1 MAKTT
6 DELFAEA
13 TEADYETAEP
23 VTLAASDTEEEFQFR
38 IDEHLR
44 TIAIPEK
51 GVVAGV
57 EGDLNVNIARFTM
70 MRYYHGRDLS
80 KLNIRINYR
89 NANGQVNYYTVSDAT
104 VSGDSI
110 VFSWEYDADV
120 TQYKGNVQ
128 FVVYLFSATNAVLK
142 QRFFTTLGT
151 LEVLEGLEVD
161 SSIPVSEQ
169 TDILLHLKKDL
180 SAYAEEVKKSL
191 PADYT
196 AMTEKVSSLKEDLE
210 QLSDRMNNINGL
222 TDESVNYNHIKMI
235 EYDGEPSEDDNTVEP
250 VAVNLFDKST
260 MVLNAYYNISGTA
273 NKIVNHSTA
282 RIGIVPVESGK
293 TYSLSAVINDASITI
308 CNSTY
313 GIGWLDANKEG
324 LYSLVNALA
333 NGGGNLRKYVDGA
346 WVTNP
351 DTFIYR
357 ADDNGIGTTIGIP
370 DGVSYISIGL
380 KNSDNATT
388 DITDYY
394 MFEEGTACHDYVE
407 YASGEIENPDVSE
420 TGNLTGCEII
430 KLFGGTLRDTYARN
444 EVNNLATKVEKLKNY
459 TTPEKSIEE
468 KHLSDDLLSEI
479 KQAGYIVGQDGNK
492 YKITIDENGKIVP
505 NRIYEIDTNGLLC
518 DIQII
523 NGAVVDTTGNVN
535 TSGFAV
541 TDDYFVGDSPMY
553 GSTPECTNIING
565 QSLGSRTI
573 VLLGD
578 FDEATHVIFGNN
590 DTMYGLRFGKNS
602 TDYSC
607 GFSTFSK
614 ILLPVQEFMKYGNT
628 KYNIPLP
635 LAYTR
640 ANISKDPLLMTDLHN
655 VFFVMSVDVENSK
668 YSVVFNEMMPGEF
681 DYNYA
686 DYPALTNLRLF
697 NGTTDDIP
705 KIKRLIVYDRA
716 LTKDEIIELREKIML
731 LYYTQWYNSSTFVQ
745 GMTGFGSPSAY
756 QVKSSE
762 RLPEFINTPIESG
775 EHTITVNGENR
786 TFTNVDPGEPAVEDN
801 MSYVEALYW
810 LNPIESLNVGDMYNI
825 EAMVYPYDITKN
837 SYNVEYVSS
846 DPSVIECY
854 YGVLIAKSSG
864 SATITAKASNTTITC
879 TLDITVSETETVNE
893 NYFYPSESYIYNGSH
908 LVGGTS
914 VATLKAIIGA
924 IDEAAASGYNGVVF
938 PKTTYHIKPFK
949 SGVQCYIPTDFTV
962 DFNNSYIYVDD
973 NDYCHTTDSRPD
985 HSVNPYIMF
994 SFSGFKVT
1002 DDEGNQIEDKYYMSC
1017 KNSVVKNMHY
1027 YGERRLMS
1035 DLGYTEGDYGE
1046 QVNAFVFSTGAY
1058 KCKIENI
1065 DFHDTVGFN
1074 ISTRMNGFDQWS
1086 GTGLDGAVR
1095 GCVRYSDFTS
1105 GKLDATGLT
1114 VNESDEWY
1122 HTDFLKLGYNYSDN
1136 PSTYTD
1142 MKYYKVGKMDAATTY
1157 GLTTRWYEIYWFDT
1171 DKNLIE
1177 YRPHQMTLETY
1188 LLPKNAV
1195 YFKVNARFPD
1205 GAPTSSNEGRVDTP
1219 HVIRVWP
1226 SVDPD
1231 RCYISNCKFYNPHA
1245 SAISMTGGTNFVLSD
1260 IFAENGH
1267 SPLGVWSIDY
1277 EDGWQPMRHNINY
1290 RIICTGILVMPGGHN
1305 TATLHSVINTA
1316 RSGSETEAVKYIN
1329 CAINIL
1335 QPSPKTNDMIANVT
1349 YRSDISSIKYQLDSA
1364 RLREINCTKNTAM
1377 NVI

>member
-1 MAKTT
+1 MSTT
-6 DELFAEA
+6 DELLEEMLEDAEEYA
-13 TEADYETAEP
+13 TP
-23 VTLAASDTEEEFQFR
+23 VTDDDLQFW

-44 TIAIPEK
+44 VISIPK
-51 GVVAGV
+51 NGVVAGV
-57 EGDLNVNIARFTM
+57 EGDKNVNKIKFGM
-70 MRYYHGRDLS
+70 NRYYHGFDMS
-80 KLNIRINYR
+80 TFSGRILYS
-89 NANGQVNYYTVSDAT
+89 NAKGNKNYYNITDMQT
-104 VSGDSI
+104 NGNTI
-110 VFSWEYDADV
+110 TFSWLVDADAV
-120 TQYKGNVQ
+120 QYMGKTA
-128 FVVYLFSATNAVLK
+128 FVVYLFKTQGSELRQKFYSTLATLN
-142 QRFFTTLGT
+142 
-151 LEVLEGLEVD
+151 VLEGMEVD
-161 SSIPVSEQ
+161 SAVPVEKQ
-169 TDILLHLKKDL
+169 TDIIERMKEEI

-196 AMTEKVSSLKEDLE
+196 AMTEQVSSLKEE
-210 QLSDRMNNINGL
+210 
-222 TDESVNYNHIKMI
+222 
-235 EYDGEPSEDDNTVEP
+235 
-250 VAVNLFDKST
+250 
-260 MVLNAYYNISGTA
+260 
-273 NKIVNHSTA
+273 
-282 RIGIVPVESGK
+282 
-293 TYSLSAVINDASITI
+293 
-308 CNSTY
+308 
-313 GIGWLDANKEG
+313 
-324 LYSLVNALA
+324 
-333 NGGGNLRKYVDGA
+333 
-346 WVTNP
+346 
-351 DTFIYR
+351 
-357 ADDNGIGTTIGIP
+357 
-370 DGVSYISIGL
+370 
-380 KNSDNATT
+380 
-388 DITDYY
+388 
-394 MFEEGTACHDYVE
+394 
-407 YASGEIENPDVSE
+407 
-420 TGNLTGCEII
+420 
-430 KLFGGTLRDTYARN
+430 
-444 EVNNLATKVEKLKNY
+444 LKNY

-602 TDYSC
+602 ADYS
-607 GFSTFSK
+607 GSFSTFSK

-1142 MKYYKVGKMDAATTY
+1142 MKYYKVGKMDTATTY

-1349 YRSDISSIKYQLDSA
+1349 YGSDISSIKYQLDSA

>member
-1 MAKTT
+1 MSTT
-6 DELFAEA
+6 DELLEEMLEDAEEYA
-13 TEADYETAEP
+13 TP
-23 VTLAASDTEEEFQFR
+23 VTDDDLQFW

-44 TIAIPEK
+44 VISIPK
-51 GVVAGV
+51 NGVVAGV
-57 EGDLNVNIARFTM
+57 EGDKNVNKIKFGM
-70 MRYYHGRDLS
+70 NRYYHGFDMS
-80 KLNIRINYR
+80 TFSGRILYS
-89 NANGQVNYYTVSDAT
+89 NAKGNKNYYNITDMQA
-104 VSGDSI
+104 SGSAI
-110 VFSWEYDADV
+110 TFSWLVDADAV
-120 TQYKGNVQ
+120 QYMGKTA
-128 FVVYLFSATNAVLK
+128 FVVYLFKIQGSELRQKFYSTLATVK
-142 QRFFTTLGT
+142 
-151 LEVLEGLEVD
+151 VLEGMEVD
-161 SSIPVSEQ
+161 SAVPVEKQ
-169 TDILLHLKKDL
+169 TDIIERMKEEI

-196 AMTEKVSSLKEDLE
+196 AMTEQVSSLKEE
-210 QLSDRMNNINGL
+210 
-222 TDESVNYNHIKMI
+222 
-235 EYDGEPSEDDNTVEP
+235 
-250 VAVNLFDKST
+250 
-260 MVLNAYYNISGTA
+260 
-273 NKIVNHSTA
+273 
-282 RIGIVPVESGK
+282 
-293 TYSLSAVINDASITI
+293 
-308 CNSTY
+308 
-313 GIGWLDANKEG
+313 
-324 LYSLVNALA
+324 
-333 NGGGNLRKYVDGA
+333 
-346 WVTNP
+346 
-351 DTFIYR
+351 
-357 ADDNGIGTTIGIP
+357 
-370 DGVSYISIGL
+370 
-380 KNSDNATT
+380 
-388 DITDYY
+388 
-394 MFEEGTACHDYVE
+394 
-407 YASGEIENPDVSE
+407 
-420 TGNLTGCEII
+420 
-430 KLFGGTLRDTYARN
+430 
-444 EVNNLATKVEKLKNY
+444 LKNY

-553 GSTPECTNIING
+553 GSTPKCTNIING

-578 FDEATHVIFGNN
+578 FDEAAHVIFGNN

-602 TDYSC
+602 TDYSG

-681 DYNYA
+681 DYNYD

-697 NGTTDDIP
+697 KGKTDDIP

-1074 ISTRMNGFDQWS
+1074 ISTSMNGFDQWS

-1142 MKYYKVGKMDAATTY
+1142 MKYYKVGKMDKATTY

-1231 RCYISNCKFYNPHA
+1231 RCYISNCKFCNPHA

-1329 CAINIL
+1329 CAIKIL

-1349 YRSDISSIKYQLDSA
+1349 YGSDISSIKYQLDSA

>member
-1 MAKTT
+1 MPEFKDYAEKTAIDDDDISTLQESKTNITKKFSFLKLWNFVLTGLKGKTIDSLNTTQKNIVGAINEVVSQTKTNASRIDTLAKLQDGSTTGDAELQDIRVGADGTKYNTAGEAVRKQIQAAEAKIVPVDDTLQESGKAADAKTVG
-6 DELFAEA
+6 E
-13 TEADYETAEP
+13 
-23 VTLAASDTEEEFQFR
+23 
-38 IDEHLR
+38 
-44 TIAIPEK
+44 
-51 GVVAGV
+51 
-57 EGDLNVNIARFTM
+57 NI
-70 MRYYHGRDLS
+70 
-80 KLNIRINYR
+80 N
-89 NANGQVNYYTVSDAT
+89 
-104 VSGDSI
+104 
-110 VFSWEYDADV
+110 
-120 TQYKGNVQ
+120 
-128 FVVYLFSATNAVLK
+128 
-142 QRFFTTLGT
+142 
-151 LEVLEGLEVD
+151 
-161 SSIPVSEQ
+161 
-169 TDILLHLKKDL
+169 
-180 SAYAEEVKKSL
+180 
-191 PADYT
+191 
-196 AMTEKVSSLKEDLE
+196 SLKEDLE

-492 YKITIDENGKIVP
+492 YKITIDENGTIVP

-590 DTMYGLRFGKNS
+590 DTMYGLRFGKDS
-602 TDYSC
+602 ADYSG

-1142 MKYYKVGKMDAATTY
+1142 MKYYKVGKMDTATTY

-1349 YRSDISSIKYQLDSA
+1349 YGSDISSIEYQLDSA

>member
-1 MAKTT
+1 MSTT
-6 DELFAEA
+6 DELLEEMLEDVEEYA
-13 TEADYETAEP
+13 TP
-23 VTLAASDTEEEFQFR
+23 VTDDDLQFW

-44 TIAIPEK
+44 VISIPK
-51 GVVAGV
+51 NGVVAGV
-57 EGDLNVNIARFTM
+57 EGDKNVNKIKFGM
-70 MRYYHGRDLS
+70 NRYYHDFDMSTFSGRILYS
-80 KLNIRINYR
+80 
-89 NANGQVNYYTVSDAT
+89 NAKGNKNYYNITDMQA
-104 VSGDSI
+104 SGSI
-110 VFSWEYDADV
+110 ITFSWLVDADAV
-120 TQYKGNVQ
+120 QYMGKTA
-128 FVVYLFSATNAVLK
+128 FVVYLFKIQGSELRQKFFSTLATLK
-142 QRFFTTLGT
+142 
-151 LEVLEGLEVD
+151 VLEGMEVD
-161 SSIPVSEQ
+161 SAVPVEKQ
-169 TDILLHLKKDL
+169 TDIIERMKEEI

-196 AMTEKVSSLKEDLE
+196 AMTEQVSSLKEE
-210 QLSDRMNNINGL
+210 
-222 TDESVNYNHIKMI
+222 
-235 EYDGEPSEDDNTVEP
+235 
-250 VAVNLFDKST
+250 
-260 MVLNAYYNISGTA
+260 
-273 NKIVNHSTA
+273 
-282 RIGIVPVESGK
+282 
-293 TYSLSAVINDASITI
+293 
-308 CNSTY
+308 
-313 GIGWLDANKEG
+313 
-324 LYSLVNALA
+324 
-333 NGGGNLRKYVDGA
+333 
-346 WVTNP
+346 
-351 DTFIYR
+351 
-357 ADDNGIGTTIGIP
+357 
-370 DGVSYISIGL
+370 
-380 KNSDNATT
+380 
-388 DITDYY
+388 
-394 MFEEGTACHDYVE
+394 
-407 YASGEIENPDVSE
+407 
-420 TGNLTGCEII
+420 
-430 KLFGGTLRDTYARN
+430 
-444 EVNNLATKVEKLKNY
+444 LKNY

-553 GSTPECTNIING
+553 GSTPEGTNIING

-590 DTMYGLRFGKNS
+590 DTMYGLRFGKDS
-602 TDYSC
+602 TDYSG

-614 ILLPVQEFMKYGNT
+614 ILLPVQEFMKYANT

-697 NGTTDDIP
+697 NGKTDDIP

-810 LNPIESLNVGDMYNI
+810 LNPIESLNVGDKYNI

-846 DPSVIECY
+846 DPSVIKCY

-1142 MKYYKVGKMDAATTY
+1142 MKYYKVGKMDTATTY

-1349 YRSDISSIKYQLDSA
+1349 YGSDISSIKYQLDSA

>member
-1 MAKTT
+1 MSTT
-6 DELFAEA
+6 DELLEEMLEDAEEYA
-13 TEADYETAEP
+13 TP
-23 VTLAASDTEEEFQFR
+23 VTDDDLQFW

-44 TIAIPEK
+44 VISIPK
-51 GVVAGV
+51 NGVVAGV
-57 EGDLNVNIARFTM
+57 EGDKNVNKIKFGM
-70 MRYYHGRDLS
+70 NRYYHGFDMS
-80 KLNIRINYR
+80 TFSGRILYS
-89 NANGQVNYYTVSDAT
+89 NAKGNKNYYNITDMQT
-104 VSGDSI
+104 NGNTI
-110 VFSWEYDADV
+110 TFSWLVDADAV
-120 TQYKGNVQ
+120 QYMGKTA
-128 FVVYLFSATNAVLK
+128 FVVYLFKTQGSELRQKFYSTLATLN
-142 QRFFTTLGT
+142 
-151 LEVLEGLEVD
+151 VLEGMEVD
-161 SSIPVSEQ
+161 SAVPVEKQ
-169 TDILLHLKKDL
+169 TDIIERMKEEI

-196 AMTEKVSSLKEDLE
+196 AMTEQVSSLKEE
-210 QLSDRMNNINGL
+210 
-222 TDESVNYNHIKMI
+222 
-235 EYDGEPSEDDNTVEP
+235 
-250 VAVNLFDKST
+250 
-260 MVLNAYYNISGTA
+260 
-273 NKIVNHSTA
+273 
-282 RIGIVPVESGK
+282 
-293 TYSLSAVINDASITI
+293 
-308 CNSTY
+308 
-313 GIGWLDANKEG
+313 
-324 LYSLVNALA
+324 
-333 NGGGNLRKYVDGA
+333 
-346 WVTNP
+346 
-351 DTFIYR
+351 
-357 ADDNGIGTTIGIP
+357 
-370 DGVSYISIGL
+370 
-380 KNSDNATT
+380 
-388 DITDYY
+388 
-394 MFEEGTACHDYVE
+394 
-407 YASGEIENPDVSE
+407 
-420 TGNLTGCEII
+420 
-430 KLFGGTLRDTYARN
+430 
-444 EVNNLATKVEKLKNY
+444 LKNY

-590 DTMYGLRFGKNS
+590 DTMYGLRFGKDS
-602 TDYSC
+602 TDYSG

-697 NGTTDDIP
+697 NGKTDDIP

-1142 MKYYKVGKMDAATTY
+1142 MKYYKVGKMDTATTY

-1349 YRSDISSIKYQLDSA
+1349 YGSDISSIKYQLDSA

>member
-1 MAKTT
+1 MSTT
-6 DELFAEA
+6 DELLEEMLEDVEEYA
-13 TEADYETAEP
+13 TPVADDD
-23 VTLAASDTEEEFQFR
+23 LQFW

-44 TIAIPEK
+44 VISIPK
-51 GVVAGV
+51 NGVVAGV
-57 EGDLNVNIARFTM
+57 EGDKNVNKIKFGM
-70 MRYYHGRDLS
+70 NRYYHCFDMSTFSGRILYS
-80 KLNIRINYR
+80 
-89 NANGQVNYYTVSDAT
+89 NAKGNKNYYNITDMQA
-104 VSGDSI
+104 SGNTI
-110 VFSWEYDADV
+110 TFSWLVDADAV
-120 TQYKGNVQ
+120 QYMGKTA
-128 FVVYLFSATNAVLK
+128 FVVYLFKTQGSELRQKFYSTLATLK
-142 QRFFTTLGT
+142 
-151 LEVLEGLEVD
+151 VLEGMEVD
-161 SSIPVSEQ
+161 SAVPVEKQ
-169 TDILLHLKKDL
+169 TDIIERMKEEI

-196 AMTEKVSSLKEDLE
+196 AMTEQVSSLKEE
-210 QLSDRMNNINGL
+210 
-222 TDESVNYNHIKMI
+222 
-235 EYDGEPSEDDNTVEP
+235 
-250 VAVNLFDKST
+250 
-260 MVLNAYYNISGTA
+260 
-273 NKIVNHSTA
+273 
-282 RIGIVPVESGK
+282 
-293 TYSLSAVINDASITI
+293 
-308 CNSTY
+308 
-313 GIGWLDANKEG
+313 
-324 LYSLVNALA
+324 
-333 NGGGNLRKYVDGA
+333 
-346 WVTNP
+346 
-351 DTFIYR
+351 
-357 ADDNGIGTTIGIP
+357 
-370 DGVSYISIGL
+370 
-380 KNSDNATT
+380 
-388 DITDYY
+388 
-394 MFEEGTACHDYVE
+394 
-407 YASGEIENPDVSE
+407 
-420 TGNLTGCEII
+420 
-430 KLFGGTLRDTYARN
+430 
-444 EVNNLATKVEKLKNY
+444 LKNY

-602 TDYSC
+602 TDYSG

-614 ILLPVQEFMKYGNT
+614 ILLPVQEFMKYNNT

-697 NGTTDDIP
+697 NGKTDDIP

-1142 MKYYKVGKMDAATTY
+1142 MKYYKVGKMDTATTY

-1231 RCYISNCKFYNPHA
+1231 RCYISNCKFCNPHA

-1349 YRSDISSIKYQLDSA
+1349 YGSDISSIKYQLDSA

>member
-1 MAKTT
+1 MSTT
-6 DELFAEA
+6 DELLEEMLEDAEEYA
-13 TEADYETAEP
+13 TP
-23 VTLAASDTEEEFQFR
+23 VTDDDLQFW

-44 TIAIPEK
+44 VISIPK
-51 GVVAGV
+51 NGVVAGV
-57 EGDLNVNIARFTM
+57 EGDKNVNKIKFGM
-70 MRYYHGRDLS
+70 NRYYHGFDMS
-80 KLNIRINYR
+80 TFSGRILYS
-89 NANGQVNYYTVSDAT
+89 NAKGNKNYYNITDMQT
-104 VSGDSI
+104 NGNTI
-110 VFSWEYDADV
+110 TFSWLVDADAV
-120 TQYKGNVQ
+120 QYMGKTA
-128 FVVYLFSATNAVLK
+128 FVVYLFKTQGSELRQKFYSTLATLN
-142 QRFFTTLGT
+142 
-151 LEVLEGLEVD
+151 VLEGMEVD
-161 SSIPVSEQ
+161 SAVPVEKQ
-169 TDILLHLKKDL
+169 TDIIERMKEEI

-196 AMTEKVSSLKEDLE
+196 AMTEQVSSLKEE
-210 QLSDRMNNINGL
+210 
-222 TDESVNYNHIKMI
+222 
-235 EYDGEPSEDDNTVEP
+235 
-250 VAVNLFDKST
+250 
-260 MVLNAYYNISGTA
+260 
-273 NKIVNHSTA
+273 
-282 RIGIVPVESGK
+282 
-293 TYSLSAVINDASITI
+293 
-308 CNSTY
+308 
-313 GIGWLDANKEG
+313 
-324 LYSLVNALA
+324 
-333 NGGGNLRKYVDGA
+333 
-346 WVTNP
+346 
-351 DTFIYR
+351 
-357 ADDNGIGTTIGIP
+357 
-370 DGVSYISIGL
+370 
-380 KNSDNATT
+380 
-388 DITDYY
+388 
-394 MFEEGTACHDYVE
+394 
-407 YASGEIENPDVSE
+407 
-420 TGNLTGCEII
+420 
-430 KLFGGTLRDTYARN
+430 
-444 EVNNLATKVEKLKNY
+444 LKNY

-553 GSTPECTNIING
+553 GSTPKGTNIING

-590 DTMYGLRFGKNS
+590 DTMYGLRFGKYS

-697 NGTTDDIP
+697 NGKTDDIP

-775 EHTITVNGENR
+775 DHTITVNGENR

-810 LNPIESLNVGDMYNI
+810 LNPIESLNVGDKYNI

-1142 MKYYKVGKMDAATTY
+1142 MKYYKVGKMDEATTY

-1349 YRSDISSIKYQLDSA
+1349 YGSDISSIKYQLDSA

>member
-1 MAKTT
+1 MTI
-6 DELFAEA
+6 EEA
-13 TEADYETAEP
+13 LAASEAEP
-23 VTLAASDTEEEFQFR
+23 VTDDDMQFW

-44 TIAIPEK
+44 VISIPK
-51 GVVAGV
+51 NGVVAGV
-57 EGDLNVNIARFTM
+57 EGDKNVNKIKFRM
-70 MRYYHGRDLS
+70 NRYYHGFDMS
-80 KLNIRINYR
+80 EFSGRILYS
-89 NANGQVNYYTVSDAT
+89 NAKGNKNYYNITDMQT
-104 VSGDSI
+104 SGNTI
-110 VFSWEYDADV
+110 TFSWLVDADAV
-120 TQYKGNVQ
+120 QYMGKTA
-128 FVVYLFSATNAVLK
+128 FVVYLFKTQGSELRQKFYSTLATLN
-142 QRFFTTLGT
+142 
-151 LEVLEGLEVD
+151 VLEGMEVD
-161 SSIPVSEQ
+161 SAVPVEKQ
-169 TDILLHLKKDL
+169 TDIIERMKEEI

-196 AMTEKVSSLKEDLE
+196 AMTEQVNSLKED
-210 QLSDRMNNINGL
+210 
-222 TDESVNYNHIKMI
+222 
-235 EYDGEPSEDDNTVEP
+235 
-250 VAVNLFDKST
+250 
-260 MVLNAYYNISGTA
+260 
-273 NKIVNHSTA
+273 
-282 RIGIVPVESGK
+282 
-293 TYSLSAVINDASITI
+293 
-308 CNSTY
+308 
-313 GIGWLDANKEG
+313 
-324 LYSLVNALA
+324 
-333 NGGGNLRKYVDGA
+333 
-346 WVTNP
+346 
-351 DTFIYR
+351 
-357 ADDNGIGTTIGIP
+357 
-370 DGVSYISIGL
+370 
-380 KNSDNATT
+380 
-388 DITDYY
+388 
-394 MFEEGTACHDYVE
+394 
-407 YASGEIENPDVSE
+407 
-420 TGNLTGCEII
+420 
-430 KLFGGTLRDTYARN
+430 
-444 EVNNLATKVEKLKNY
+444 LKNY

-523 NGAVVDTTGNVN
+523 DGQVVDTTGNVN
-535 TSGFAV
+535 TSGFVV

-553 GSTPECTNIING
+553 GAAIGTNIIEG
-565 QSLGSRTI
+565 HSLGSRTI
-573 VLLGD
+573 IFLADL
-578 FDEATHVIFGNN
+578 DEACHTIFGNA
-590 DTMYGLRFGKNS
+590 DIMYGLRWKRNAASNS
-602 TDYSC
+602 NSFT
-607 GFSTFSK
+607 TFSK
-614 ILLPVQEFMKYGNT
+614 ILAPVQEFRDANNLI
-628 KYNIPLP
+628 YNICSK
-635 LAYTR
+635 
-640 ANISKDPLLMTDLHN
+640 ANITKDPLVITDYN
-655 VFFVMSVDVENSK
+655 DMFFVLSVDTENSK
-668 YSVVFNEMMPGEF
+668 YFAGWNEFLGDEISY
-681 DYNYA
+681 DYAN
-686 DYPALTNLRLF
+686 YPALTSIRLF
-697 NGTTDDIP
+697 KGATNDIT
-705 KIKRLIVYDRA
+705 KFKRVIVYDRA
-716 LTKDEIIELREKIML
+716 LTKDEVNELREKIML
-731 LYYTQWYNSSTFVQ
+731 LYYTQWYNSMTFVQ
-745 GMTGFGSPSAY
+745 GMTGLGSPSAY
-756 QVKSSE
+756 QVRSSE
-762 RLPEFINTPIESG
+762 RKPEFIDTPIESG
-775 EHTITVNGENR
+775 EQTITVNGENR

-1035 DLGYTEGDYGE
+1035 DLEYAEGNYGE

-1105 GKLDATGLT
+1105 GKLDETGLAA
-1114 VNESDEWY
+1114 EDSDEWY
-1122 HTDFLKLGYNYSDN
+1122 YTDFLKLGYNYSDN
-1136 PSTYTD
+1136 PTGSKD
-1142 MKYYKVGKMDAATTY
+1142 MKYYKVGKMDVATTY
-1157 GLTTRWYEIYWFDT
+1157 GLNTRWYEIYWFDA

-1177 YRPHQMTLETY
+1177 YRTHQMTLETY
-1188 LLPKNAV
+1188 LLPENAV
-1195 YFKVNARFPD
+1195 YFKVNARFPS
-1205 GAPTSSNEGRVDTP
+1205 GAPTSSNEGKVDTP

-1231 RCYISNCKFYNPHA
+1231 RCYIRNCRFYNPHA
-1245 SAISMTGGTNFVLSD
+1245 SAISMTGGTNFVLSN

-1267 SPLGVWSIDY
+1267 SPLGIWSIDY
-1277 EDGWQPMRHNINY
+1277 EDGWQAMRHNINY

-1305 TATLHSVINTA
+1305 TATLHSVINIA
-1316 RSGSETEAVKYIN
+1316 RSGSNTEAVKYIN
-1329 CAINIL
+1329 CAIQLL
-1335 QPSPKTNDMIANVT
+1335 QPSPKTNDLIANIT
-1349 YRSDISSIKYQLDSA
+1349 YGDDIKSYGQSSLKYQLDSA

>member
-1 MAKTT
+1 MSTT
-6 DELFAEA
+6 DELLEEMLEDVEEYA
-13 TEADYETAEP
+13 TP
-23 VTLAASDTEEEFQFR
+23 VTDDDLQFW

-44 TIAIPEK
+44 VISIPK
-51 GVVAGV
+51 NGVVAGV
-57 EGDLNVNIARFTM
+57 EGDKNVNKIKFGM
-70 MRYYHGRDLS
+70 NRYYHGFDMS
-80 KLNIRINYR
+80 TFSGRILYS
-89 NANGQVNYYTVSDAT
+89 NAKGNKNYYNITDMQA
-104 VSGDSI
+104 SGSAI
-110 VFSWEYDADV
+110 TFSWLVDADAV
-120 TQYKGNVQ
+120 QYMGKTA
-128 FVVYLFSATNAVLK
+128 FVVYLFKIQGSELRQKFYSTLATLK
-142 QRFFTTLGT
+142 
-151 LEVLEGLEVD
+151 VLEGMEVD
-161 SSIPVSEQ
+161 SAVPVEKQ
-169 TDILLHLKKDL
+169 TDIIERMKEEI

-191 PADYT
+191 PVDYT
-196 AMTEKVSSLKEDLE
+196 AMTEQVSSLKEE
-210 QLSDRMNNINGL
+210 
-222 TDESVNYNHIKMI
+222 
-235 EYDGEPSEDDNTVEP
+235 
-250 VAVNLFDKST
+250 
-260 MVLNAYYNISGTA
+260 
-273 NKIVNHSTA
+273 
-282 RIGIVPVESGK
+282 
-293 TYSLSAVINDASITI
+293 
-308 CNSTY
+308 
-313 GIGWLDANKEG
+313 
-324 LYSLVNALA
+324 
-333 NGGGNLRKYVDGA
+333 
-346 WVTNP
+346 
-351 DTFIYR
+351 
-357 ADDNGIGTTIGIP
+357 
-370 DGVSYISIGL
+370 
-380 KNSDNATT
+380 
-388 DITDYY
+388 
-394 MFEEGTACHDYVE
+394 
-407 YASGEIENPDVSE
+407 
-420 TGNLTGCEII
+420 
-430 KLFGGTLRDTYARN
+430 
-444 EVNNLATKVEKLKNY
+444 LKNY

-607 GFSTFSK
+607 SFSTFSK

-697 NGTTDDIP
+697 NGKTDDIP

-1058 KCKIENI
+1058 KCKIGNI

-1142 MKYYKVGKMDAATTY
+1142 MKYYKVGKMDKATTY

-1231 RCYISNCKFYNPHA
+1231 RCYISNCKFCNPHA

>member
-13 TEADYETAEP
+13 TEADYETSTP
-23 VTLAASDTEEEFQFR
+23 VVLAASDTEEEFQFR

-70 MRYYHGRDLS
+70 TRYYHGRDLS

-104 VSGDSI
+104 ISGDSI
-110 VFSWEYDADV
+110 VFSWEYAADV

-128 FVVYLFSATNAVLK
+128 FVVYLFSATSAVLK

-196 AMTEKVSSLKEDLE
+196 AMTEQVNSLKEE
-210 QLSDRMNNINGL
+210 
-222 TDESVNYNHIKMI
+222 
-235 EYDGEPSEDDNTVEP
+235 
-250 VAVNLFDKST
+250 
-260 MVLNAYYNISGTA
+260 
-273 NKIVNHSTA
+273 
-282 RIGIVPVESGK
+282 
-293 TYSLSAVINDASITI
+293 
-308 CNSTY
+308 
-313 GIGWLDANKEG
+313 
-324 LYSLVNALA
+324 
-333 NGGGNLRKYVDGA
+333 
-346 WVTNP
+346 
-351 DTFIYR
+351 
-357 ADDNGIGTTIGIP
+357 
-370 DGVSYISIGL
+370 
-380 KNSDNATT
+380 
-388 DITDYY
+388 
-394 MFEEGTACHDYVE
+394 
-407 YASGEIENPDVSE
+407 
-420 TGNLTGCEII
+420 
-430 KLFGGTLRDTYARN
+430 
-444 EVNNLATKVEKLKNY
+444 LKNY

-602 TDYSC
+602 TDYSG

-697 NGTTDDIP
+697 NGKTDDIP

-1058 KCKIENI
+1058 KCKIGNI

-1142 MKYYKVGKMDAATTY
+1142 MKYYKVGKMDTATTY

-1349 YRSDISSIKYQLDSA
+1349 YGSDISSIKYQLDSA

>member
-1 MAKTT
+1 MAKTAKTT

-70 MRYYHGRDLS
+70 TRYYHGRDLS

-104 VSGDSI
+104 ASGDSI
-110 VFSWEYDADV
+110 IFSWEFAADV
-120 TQYKGNVQ
+120 TQHKGNVQ

-196 AMTEKVSSLKEDLE
+196 AMTEQVSSLKEE
-210 QLSDRMNNINGL
+210 
-222 TDESVNYNHIKMI
+222 
-235 EYDGEPSEDDNTVEP
+235 
-250 VAVNLFDKST
+250 
-260 MVLNAYYNISGTA
+260 
-273 NKIVNHSTA
+273 
-282 RIGIVPVESGK
+282 
-293 TYSLSAVINDASITI
+293 
-308 CNSTY
+308 
-313 GIGWLDANKEG
+313 
-324 LYSLVNALA
+324 
-333 NGGGNLRKYVDGA
+333 
-346 WVTNP
+346 
-351 DTFIYR
+351 
-357 ADDNGIGTTIGIP
+357 
-370 DGVSYISIGL
+370 
-380 KNSDNATT
+380 
-388 DITDYY
+388 
-394 MFEEGTACHDYVE
+394 
-407 YASGEIENPDVSE
+407 
-420 TGNLTGCEII
+420 
-430 KLFGGTLRDTYARN
+430 
-444 EVNNLATKVEKLKNY
+444 LKNY

-602 TDYSC
+602 ADYSG

-628 KYNIPLP
+628 KHNIPLP

-697 NGTTDDIP
+697 KGTTDDIP

-1142 MKYYKVGKMDAATTY
+1142 MKYYKVGKMDTATTY

-1231 RCYISNCKFYNPHA
+1231 RCYISNCKFCNPHA

-1305 TATLHSVINTA
+1305 TATLHSAINTA

-1349 YRSDISSIKYQLDSA
+1349 YGSDISSIEYQLDSA

>member
-1 MAKTT
+1 MSTT
-6 DELFAEA
+6 DELLEEMLEDVEEYA
-13 TEADYETAEP
+13 TP
-23 VTLAASDTEEEFQFR
+23 VTDDDLQFW

-44 TIAIPEK
+44 VISIPK
-51 GVVAGV
+51 NGVVAGV
-57 EGDLNVNIARFTM
+57 EGDKNVNKIKFGM
-70 MRYYHGRDLS
+70 NRYYHDFDMSTFSGRILYS
-80 KLNIRINYR
+80 
-89 NANGQVNYYTVSDAT
+89 NAKGNKNYYNITDMQA
-104 VSGDSI
+104 SGNTI
-110 VFSWEYDADV
+110 TFSWLVDADAV
-120 TQYKGNVQ
+120 QYMGKTA
-128 FVVYLFSATNAVLK
+128 FVVYLFKTHGSELRQK
-142 QRFFTTLGT
+142 FYSTLNT
-151 LEVLEGLEVD
+151 LNVLEGMEVD
-161 SSIPVSEQ
+161 SAVPVEKQ
-169 TDILLHLKKDL
+169 TDIIERMKEEI

-196 AMTEKVSSLKEDLE
+196 AMTEQVSSLKEE
-210 QLSDRMNNINGL
+210 
-222 TDESVNYNHIKMI
+222 
-235 EYDGEPSEDDNTVEP
+235 
-250 VAVNLFDKST
+250 
-260 MVLNAYYNISGTA
+260 
-273 NKIVNHSTA
+273 
-282 RIGIVPVESGK
+282 
-293 TYSLSAVINDASITI
+293 
-308 CNSTY
+308 
-313 GIGWLDANKEG
+313 
-324 LYSLVNALA
+324 
-333 NGGGNLRKYVDGA
+333 
-346 WVTNP
+346 
-351 DTFIYR
+351 
-357 ADDNGIGTTIGIP
+357 
-370 DGVSYISIGL
+370 
-380 KNSDNATT
+380 
-388 DITDYY
+388 
-394 MFEEGTACHDYVE
+394 
-407 YASGEIENPDVSE
+407 
-420 TGNLTGCEII
+420 
-430 KLFGGTLRDTYARN
+430 
-444 EVNNLATKVEKLKNY
+444 LKNY

-590 DTMYGLRFGKNS
+590 DTMYGLRFGKDS
-602 TDYSC
+602 TDYSG

-697 NGTTDDIP
+697 NGKTDDIP

-810 LNPIESLNVGDMYNI
+810 LNPIESLNVGDKYNI
-825 EAMVYPYDITKN
+825 EAMVYPYDITQN

-1142 MKYYKVGKMDAATTY
+1142 MKYYKVGKMDTATTY

-1349 YRSDISSIKYQLDSA
+1349 YGSDISSIKYQLDSA

>member
-1 MAKTT
+1 MSTT
-6 DELFAEA
+6 DELLEEMLEDVEEYA
-13 TEADYETAEP
+13 TPVADDD
-23 VTLAASDTEEEFQFR
+23 LQFW

-44 TIAIPEK
+44 VISIPK
-51 GVVAGV
+51 NGVVAGV
-57 EGDLNVNIARFTM
+57 EGDKNVNKIKFGM
-70 MRYYHGRDLS
+70 NRYYHCFDMSTFSGRILYS
-80 KLNIRINYR
+80 
-89 NANGQVNYYTVSDAT
+89 NAKGNKNYYNITDMQA
-104 VSGDSI
+104 SGNTI
-110 VFSWEYDADV
+110 TFSWLVDADAV
-120 TQYKGNVQ
+120 QYMGKTA
-128 FVVYLFSATNAVLK
+128 FVVYLFKTQGSELRQKFYSTLATLK
-142 QRFFTTLGT
+142 
-151 LEVLEGLEVD
+151 VLEGMEVD
-161 SSIPVSEQ
+161 SAVPVEKQ
-169 TDILLHLKKDL
+169 TDIIERMKEEI

-196 AMTEKVSSLKEDLE
+196 AMTEQVSSLKEE
-210 QLSDRMNNINGL
+210 
-222 TDESVNYNHIKMI
+222 
-235 EYDGEPSEDDNTVEP
+235 
-250 VAVNLFDKST
+250 
-260 MVLNAYYNISGTA
+260 
-273 NKIVNHSTA
+273 
-282 RIGIVPVESGK
+282 
-293 TYSLSAVINDASITI
+293 
-308 CNSTY
+308 
-313 GIGWLDANKEG
+313 
-324 LYSLVNALA
+324 
-333 NGGGNLRKYVDGA
+333 
-346 WVTNP
+346 
-351 DTFIYR
+351 
-357 ADDNGIGTTIGIP
+357 
-370 DGVSYISIGL
+370 
-380 KNSDNATT
+380 
-388 DITDYY
+388 
-394 MFEEGTACHDYVE
+394 
-407 YASGEIENPDVSE
+407 
-420 TGNLTGCEII
+420 
-430 KLFGGTLRDTYARN
+430 
-444 EVNNLATKVEKLKNY
+444 LKNY

-602 TDYSC
+602 TDYSG

-697 NGTTDDIP
+697 NGKTDDIP

-1058 KCKIENI
+1058 KCKIGNI

-1142 MKYYKVGKMDAATTY
+1142 MKYYKVGKMDTATTY

-1316 RSGSETEAVKYIN
+1316 QVVR
-1329 CAINIL
+1329 
-1335 QPSPKTNDMIANVT
+1335 
-1349 YRSDISSIKYQLDSA
+1349 
-1364 RLREINCTKNTAM
+1364 RLRRLNISTVLLIFYSRLLRLT
-1377 NVI
+1377 I

>member
-1 MAKTT
+1 MSTT
-6 DELFAEA
+6 DELLEEMLEDVEEYA
-13 TEADYETAEP
+13 TPVADDD
-23 VTLAASDTEEEFQFR
+23 LQFW

-44 TIAIPEK
+44 VISIPK
-51 GVVAGV
+51 NGVVAGV
-57 EGDLNVNIARFTM
+57 EGDKNVNKIKFGM
-70 MRYYHGRDLS
+70 NRYYHCFDMSTFSGRILYS
-80 KLNIRINYR
+80 
-89 NANGQVNYYTVSDAT
+89 NAKGNKNYYNITDMQA
-104 VSGDSI
+104 SGNTI
-110 VFSWEYDADV
+110 TFSWLVDADAV
-120 TQYKGNVQ
+120 QYMGKTA
-128 FVVYLFSATNAVLK
+128 FVVYLFKTQGSELRQKFYSTLATLK
-142 QRFFTTLGT
+142 
-151 LEVLEGLEVD
+151 VLEGMEVD
-161 SSIPVSEQ
+161 SAVPVEKQ
-169 TDILLHLKKDL
+169 TDIIERMKEEI

-196 AMTEKVSSLKEDLE
+196 AMTEQVSSLKEE
-210 QLSDRMNNINGL
+210 
-222 TDESVNYNHIKMI
+222 
-235 EYDGEPSEDDNTVEP
+235 
-250 VAVNLFDKST
+250 
-260 MVLNAYYNISGTA
+260 
-273 NKIVNHSTA
+273 
-282 RIGIVPVESGK
+282 
-293 TYSLSAVINDASITI
+293 
-308 CNSTY
+308 
-313 GIGWLDANKEG
+313 
-324 LYSLVNALA
+324 
-333 NGGGNLRKYVDGA
+333 
-346 WVTNP
+346 
-351 DTFIYR
+351 
-357 ADDNGIGTTIGIP
+357 
-370 DGVSYISIGL
+370 
-380 KNSDNATT
+380 
-388 DITDYY
+388 
-394 MFEEGTACHDYVE
+394 
-407 YASGEIENPDVSE
+407 
-420 TGNLTGCEII
+420 
-430 KLFGGTLRDTYARN
+430 
-444 EVNNLATKVEKLKNY
+444 LKNY

-697 NGTTDDIP
+697 NGKTDDIP

-1058 KCKIENI
+1058 KCKIGNI

-1142 MKYYKVGKMDAATTY
+1142 MKYYKVGKMDKATTY

-1231 RCYISNCKFYNPHA
+1231 RCYISNCKFCNPHA

>member
-1 MAKTT
+1 MSTT
-6 DELFAEA
+6 DELLEEMLEDAEEYA
-13 TEADYETAEP
+13 TP
-23 VTLAASDTEEEFQFR
+23 VTDDDLQFW

-44 TIAIPEK
+44 VISIPK
-51 GVVAGV
+51 NGVVAGV
-57 EGDLNVNIARFTM
+57 EGDKNVNKIKFGM
-70 MRYYHGRDLS
+70 NRYYHGFDMS
-80 KLNIRINYR
+80 TFSGRILYS
-89 NANGQVNYYTVSDAT
+89 NAKGNKNYYNITDMQT
-104 VSGDSI
+104 NGNTI
-110 VFSWEYDADV
+110 TFSWLVDADAV
-120 TQYKGNVQ
+120 QYMGKTA
-128 FVVYLFSATNAVLK
+128 FVVYLFKTQGSELRQKFYSTLATLN
-142 QRFFTTLGT
+142 
-151 LEVLEGLEVD
+151 VLEGMEVD
-161 SSIPVSEQ
+161 SAVPVEKQ
-169 TDILLHLKKDL
+169 TDIIERMKEEI

-196 AMTEKVSSLKEDLE
+196 AMTEQVSSLKEE
-210 QLSDRMNNINGL
+210 
-222 TDESVNYNHIKMI
+222 
-235 EYDGEPSEDDNTVEP
+235 
-250 VAVNLFDKST
+250 
-260 MVLNAYYNISGTA
+260 
-273 NKIVNHSTA
+273 
-282 RIGIVPVESGK
+282 
-293 TYSLSAVINDASITI
+293 
-308 CNSTY
+308 
-313 GIGWLDANKEG
+313 
-324 LYSLVNALA
+324 
-333 NGGGNLRKYVDGA
+333 
-346 WVTNP
+346 
-351 DTFIYR
+351 
-357 ADDNGIGTTIGIP
+357 
-370 DGVSYISIGL
+370 
-380 KNSDNATT
+380 
-388 DITDYY
+388 
-394 MFEEGTACHDYVE
+394 
-407 YASGEIENPDVSE
+407 
-420 TGNLTGCEII
+420 
-430 KLFGGTLRDTYARN
+430 
-444 EVNNLATKVEKLKNY
+444 LKNY

-602 TDYSC
+602 TDYSG

-614 ILLPVQEFMKYGNT
+614 ILLPVQEFMKYSNT

-697 NGTTDDIP
+697 NGKTDDIP

-731 LYYTQWYNSSTFVQ
+731 LYYTQWYNSSTFAQ

-1142 MKYYKVGKMDAATTY
+1142 MKYYKVGKMDTATTY

-1349 YRSDISSIKYQLDSA
+1349 YGSDISSIKYQLDSA

>member
-70 MRYYHGRDLS
+70 TRYYHGRDLS

-104 VSGDSI
+104 ASGDSI
-110 VFSWEYDADV
+110 IFSWEFAADV

-196 AMTEKVSSLKEDLE
+196 AMTEQVNSLKEE
-210 QLSDRMNNINGL
+210 
-222 TDESVNYNHIKMI
+222 
-235 EYDGEPSEDDNTVEP
+235 
-250 VAVNLFDKST
+250 
-260 MVLNAYYNISGTA
+260 
-273 NKIVNHSTA
+273 
-282 RIGIVPVESGK
+282 
-293 TYSLSAVINDASITI
+293 
-308 CNSTY
+308 
-313 GIGWLDANKEG
+313 
-324 LYSLVNALA
+324 
-333 NGGGNLRKYVDGA
+333 
-346 WVTNP
+346 
-351 DTFIYR
+351 
-357 ADDNGIGTTIGIP
+357 
-370 DGVSYISIGL
+370 
-380 KNSDNATT
+380 
-388 DITDYY
+388 
-394 MFEEGTACHDYVE
+394 
-407 YASGEIENPDVSE
+407 
-420 TGNLTGCEII
+420 
-430 KLFGGTLRDTYARN
+430 
-444 EVNNLATKVEKLKNY
+444 LKNY

-602 TDYSC
+602 TDYSG

-681 DYNYA
+681 HYNYA

-697 NGTTDDIP
+697 NGKTDDIP

-1058 KCKIENI
+1058 KCKIGNI

-1142 MKYYKVGKMDAATTY
+1142 MKYYKVGKMDTATTY

-1349 YRSDISSIKYQLDSA
+1349 YGSDISSIKYQLDSA

>member
-1 MAKTT
+1 MPEFKDYAEKTAIDDDDISTLQESKTNITKKFSFLKLWNFVLSGLKGKTIDSLNTTQKNIVGAINEVVSQAKTNASRIDT
-6 DELFAEA
+6 LAKLQDGSTTGDAELQDIRVGADGTKYNTAGEAVRKQIQAAEA
-13 TEADYETAEP
+13 QIVPVDDTLQESGKAADAKTVGE
-23 VTLAASDTEEEFQFR
+23 
-38 IDEHLR
+38 
-44 TIAIPEK
+44 
-51 GVVAGV
+51 
-57 EGDLNVNIARFTM
+57 NI
-70 MRYYHGRDLS
+70 
-80 KLNIRINYR
+80 N
-89 NANGQVNYYTVSDAT
+89 
-104 VSGDSI
+104 
-110 VFSWEYDADV
+110 
-120 TQYKGNVQ
+120 
-128 FVVYLFSATNAVLK
+128 
-142 QRFFTTLGT
+142 
-151 LEVLEGLEVD
+151 
-161 SSIPVSEQ
+161 
-169 TDILLHLKKDL
+169 
-180 SAYAEEVKKSL
+180 
-191 PADYT
+191 
-196 AMTEKVSSLKEDLE
+196 SLKEDLE

-430 KLFGGTLRDTYARN
+430 KMFGGTLRDTYARN

-590 DTMYGLRFGKNS
+590 DTMYGLRFGKDS
-602 TDYSC
+602 ADYSG

-1142 MKYYKVGKMDAATTY
+1142 MKYYKVGKMDTATTY

-1349 YRSDISSIKYQLDSA
+1349 YGSDISSIKYQLDSA

>member
-1 MAKTT
+1 MSTT
-6 DELFAEA
+6 DELLEEMLEDVEEYA
-13 TEADYETAEP
+13 TP
-23 VTLAASDTEEEFQFR
+23 VTDDDLQFW

-44 TIAIPEK
+44 VISIPK
-51 GVVAGV
+51 NGVVAGV
-57 EGDLNVNIARFTM
+57 EGDKNVNKIKFGM
-70 MRYYHGRDLS
+70 NRYYHDFDMSTFSGRILYS
-80 KLNIRINYR
+80 
-89 NANGQVNYYTVSDAT
+89 NAKGNKNYYNITDMQA
-104 VSGDSI
+104 SGSI
-110 VFSWEYDADV
+110 ITFSWLVDADAV
-120 TQYKGNVQ
+120 QYMGKTA
-128 FVVYLFSATNAVLK
+128 FVVYLFKIQGSELRQKFFSTLATLK
-142 QRFFTTLGT
+142 
-151 LEVLEGLEVD
+151 VLEGMEVD
-161 SSIPVSEQ
+161 SAVPVEKQ
-169 TDILLHLKKDL
+169 TDIIERMKEEI

-196 AMTEKVSSLKEDLE
+196 AMTEQVSSLKEE
-210 QLSDRMNNINGL
+210 
-222 TDESVNYNHIKMI
+222 
-235 EYDGEPSEDDNTVEP
+235 
-250 VAVNLFDKST
+250 
-260 MVLNAYYNISGTA
+260 
-273 NKIVNHSTA
+273 
-282 RIGIVPVESGK
+282 
-293 TYSLSAVINDASITI
+293 
-308 CNSTY
+308 
-313 GIGWLDANKEG
+313 
-324 LYSLVNALA
+324 
-333 NGGGNLRKYVDGA
+333 
-346 WVTNP
+346 
-351 DTFIYR
+351 
-357 ADDNGIGTTIGIP
+357 
-370 DGVSYISIGL
+370 
-380 KNSDNATT
+380 
-388 DITDYY
+388 
-394 MFEEGTACHDYVE
+394 
-407 YASGEIENPDVSE
+407 
-420 TGNLTGCEII
+420 
-430 KLFGGTLRDTYARN
+430 
-444 EVNNLATKVEKLKNY
+444 LKNY

-590 DTMYGLRFGKNS
+590 DTMYGLRFGKDS
-602 TDYSC
+602 ADYSG

-1142 MKYYKVGKMDAATTY
+1142 MKYYKVGKMDTATTY

-1349 YRSDISSIKYQLDSA
+1349 YGSDISSIKYQLDSA

>member
-1 MAKTT
+1 MSTT
-6 DELFAEA
+6 DELLEEMLEDAEEYA
-13 TEADYETAEP
+13 TP
-23 VTLAASDTEEEFQFR
+23 VTDDDLQFW

-44 TIAIPEK
+44 VISIPK
-51 GVVAGV
+51 NGVVAGV
-57 EGDLNVNIARFTM
+57 EGDKNVNKIKFGM
-70 MRYYHGRDLS
+70 NRYYHGFDMS
-80 KLNIRINYR
+80 TFSGRILYS
-89 NANGQVNYYTVSDAT
+89 NAKGNKNYYNITDMQA
-104 VSGDSI
+104 SGSTI
-110 VFSWEYDADV
+110 TFSWLVDADAV
-120 TQYKGNVQ
+120 QYMGKTA
-128 FVVYLFSATNAVLK
+128 FVVYLFKIQGSELRQKFFSTLATLK
-142 QRFFTTLGT
+142 
-151 LEVLEGLEVD
+151 VLEGMEVD
-161 SSIPVSEQ
+161 SAVPVEKQ
-169 TDILLHLKKDL
+169 TDIIERMKEEI

-196 AMTEKVSSLKEDLE
+196 AMTEQVNSLKEE
-210 QLSDRMNNINGL
+210 
-222 TDESVNYNHIKMI
+222 
-235 EYDGEPSEDDNTVEP
+235 
-250 VAVNLFDKST
+250 
-260 MVLNAYYNISGTA
+260 
-273 NKIVNHSTA
+273 
-282 RIGIVPVESGK
+282 
-293 TYSLSAVINDASITI
+293 
-308 CNSTY
+308 
-313 GIGWLDANKEG
+313 
-324 LYSLVNALA
+324 
-333 NGGGNLRKYVDGA
+333 
-346 WVTNP
+346 
-351 DTFIYR
+351 
-357 ADDNGIGTTIGIP
+357 
-370 DGVSYISIGL
+370 
-380 KNSDNATT
+380 
-388 DITDYY
+388 
-394 MFEEGTACHDYVE
+394 
-407 YASGEIENPDVSE
+407 
-420 TGNLTGCEII
+420 
-430 KLFGGTLRDTYARN
+430 
-444 EVNNLATKVEKLKNY
+444 LKNY

-697 NGTTDDIP
+697 NGKTDDIP

-1058 KCKIENI
+1058 KCKIGNI

-1142 MKYYKVGKMDAATTY
+1142 MKYYKVGKMDKATTY

-1231 RCYISNCKFYNPHA
+1231 RCYISNCKFCNPHA

>member
-1 MAKTT
+1 MPEFKDYAEKTAIDDDDISTLQESKTNITKKFSFLKLWNFVLSGLKGKTIDSLNTTQKNIVGAINEVVSQAKTNASRIDT
-6 DELFAEA
+6 LAKLQDGSTTGDAELQDIRVGADGTKYNTAGEAVRKQIQAAEA
-13 TEADYETAEP
+13 QIVPVDDTLQESGKAADAKTVGE
-23 VTLAASDTEEEFQFR
+23 
-38 IDEHLR
+38 
-44 TIAIPEK
+44 
-51 GVVAGV
+51 
-57 EGDLNVNIARFTM
+57 NI
-70 MRYYHGRDLS
+70 
-80 KLNIRINYR
+80 N
-89 NANGQVNYYTVSDAT
+89 
-104 VSGDSI
+104 
-110 VFSWEYDADV
+110 
-120 TQYKGNVQ
+120 
-128 FVVYLFSATNAVLK
+128 
-142 QRFFTTLGT
+142 
-151 LEVLEGLEVD
+151 
-161 SSIPVSEQ
+161 
-169 TDILLHLKKDL
+169 
-180 SAYAEEVKKSL
+180 
-191 PADYT
+191 
-196 AMTEKVSSLKEDLE
+196 SLKEDLE

-602 TDYSC
+602 ADYSG

-1142 MKYYKVGKMDAATTY
+1142 MKYYKVGKMDTATTY

-1349 YRSDISSIKYQLDSA
+1349 YGSDISSIKYQLDSA

>member
-1 MAKTT
+1 MSTT
-6 DELFAEA
+6 DELLEEMLEDAEEYA
-13 TEADYETAEP
+13 TP
-23 VTLAASDTEEEFQFR
+23 VTDDDLQFW

-44 TIAIPEK
+44 VISIPK
-51 GVVAGV
+51 NGVVAGV
-57 EGDLNVNIARFTM
+57 EGDKNVNKIKFGM
-70 MRYYHGRDLS
+70 NRYYHGFDMS
-80 KLNIRINYR
+80 TFSGRILYS
-89 NANGQVNYYTVSDAT
+89 NAKGNKNYYNITDMQT
-104 VSGDSI
+104 NGNTI
-110 VFSWEYDADV
+110 TFSWLVDADAV
-120 TQYKGNVQ
+120 QYMGKTA
-128 FVVYLFSATNAVLK
+128 FVVYLFKTQGSELRQKFYSTLATLN
-142 QRFFTTLGT
+142 
-151 LEVLEGLEVD
+151 VLEGMEVD
-161 SSIPVSEQ
+161 SAVPVEKQ
-169 TDILLHLKKDL
+169 TDIIERMKEEI

-196 AMTEKVSSLKEDLE
+196 AMTEQVSSLKEE
-210 QLSDRMNNINGL
+210 
-222 TDESVNYNHIKMI
+222 
-235 EYDGEPSEDDNTVEP
+235 
-250 VAVNLFDKST
+250 
-260 MVLNAYYNISGTA
+260 
-273 NKIVNHSTA
+273 
-282 RIGIVPVESGK
+282 
-293 TYSLSAVINDASITI
+293 
-308 CNSTY
+308 
-313 GIGWLDANKEG
+313 
-324 LYSLVNALA
+324 
-333 NGGGNLRKYVDGA
+333 
-346 WVTNP
+346 
-351 DTFIYR
+351 
-357 ADDNGIGTTIGIP
+357 
-370 DGVSYISIGL
+370 
-380 KNSDNATT
+380 
-388 DITDYY
+388 
-394 MFEEGTACHDYVE
+394 
-407 YASGEIENPDVSE
+407 
-420 TGNLTGCEII
+420 
-430 KLFGGTLRDTYARN
+430 
-444 EVNNLATKVEKLKNY
+444 LKNY

-602 TDYSC
+602 IDYSG

-614 ILLPVQEFMKYGNT
+614 ILLPVQEFMKYDNT

-635 LAYTR
+635 FAYAR

-1142 MKYYKVGKMDAATTY
+1142 MKYYKVGKMDTATTY

-1349 YRSDISSIKYQLDSA
+1349 YGSDISSIKYQLDSA

>member
-1 MAKTT
+1 MSTT
-6 DELFAEA
+6 DELLEEMLEDAEEYA
-13 TEADYETAEP
+13 TP
-23 VTLAASDTEEEFQFR
+23 VTDDDLQFW

-44 TIAIPEK
+44 VISIPK
-51 GVVAGV
+51 NGVVAGV
-57 EGDLNVNIARFTM
+57 EGDKNVNKIKFGM
-70 MRYYHGRDLS
+70 NRYYHGFDMS
-80 KLNIRINYR
+80 TFSGRILYS
-89 NANGQVNYYTVSDAT
+89 NAKGNKNYYNITDMQT
-104 VSGDSI
+104 NGNTI
-110 VFSWEYDADV
+110 TFSWLVDADAV
-120 TQYKGNVQ
+120 QYMGKTA
-128 FVVYLFSATNAVLK
+128 FVVYLFKTQGSELRQKFYSTLATLN
-142 QRFFTTLGT
+142 
-151 LEVLEGLEVD
+151 VLEGMEVD
-161 SSIPVSEQ
+161 SAVPVEKQ
-169 TDILLHLKKDL
+169 TDIIERMKEEI

-196 AMTEKVSSLKEDLE
+196 AMTEQVSSLKEE
-210 QLSDRMNNINGL
+210 
-222 TDESVNYNHIKMI
+222 
-235 EYDGEPSEDDNTVEP
+235 
-250 VAVNLFDKST
+250 
-260 MVLNAYYNISGTA
+260 
-273 NKIVNHSTA
+273 
-282 RIGIVPVESGK
+282 
-293 TYSLSAVINDASITI
+293 
-308 CNSTY
+308 
-313 GIGWLDANKEG
+313 
-324 LYSLVNALA
+324 
-333 NGGGNLRKYVDGA
+333 
-346 WVTNP
+346 
-351 DTFIYR
+351 
-357 ADDNGIGTTIGIP
+357 
-370 DGVSYISIGL
+370 
-380 KNSDNATT
+380 
-388 DITDYY
+388 
-394 MFEEGTACHDYVE
+394 
-407 YASGEIENPDVSE
+407 
-420 TGNLTGCEII
+420 
-430 KLFGGTLRDTYARN
+430 
-444 EVNNLATKVEKLKNY
+444 LKNY

-541 TDDYFVGDSPMY
+541 TDDYFVGDSPLY
-553 GSTPECTNIING
+553 GAARGTNIING

-578 FDEATHVIFGNN
+578 FDEAIHVIFGNN

-602 TDYSC
+602 TDYS
-607 GFSTFSK
+607 GSFSTFSK

-628 KYNIPLP
+628 KNIPLP

-697 NGTTDDIP
+697 NGKTDDIP

-810 LNPIESLNVGDMYNI
+810 LNPIESLNVGDKYNI

-1142 MKYYKVGKMDAATTY
+1142 MKYYKVGKMDTATTY

-1205 GAPTSSNEGRVDTP
+1205 GAPTSSDEGRVDTP

-1349 YRSDISSIKYQLDSA
+1349 YGSDISSIKYQLDSA

>member
-1 MAKTT
+1 MSKT
-6 DELFAEA
+6 DELLEEMLEDVEEYA
-13 TEADYETAEP
+13 TP
-23 VTLAASDTEEEFQFR
+23 VTDDDLQFW

-44 TIAIPEK
+44 VISIPK
-51 GVVAGV
+51 NGVVAGV
-57 EGDLNVNIARFTM
+57 EGDKNVNKIKFGM
-70 MRYYHGRDLS
+70 NRYYHDFDMSTFSGRILYS
-80 KLNIRINYR
+80 
-89 NANGQVNYYTVSDAT
+89 NAKGNKNYYNITDMQA
-104 VSGDSI
+104 SGSI
-110 VFSWEYDADV
+110 ITFSWLVDADAV
-120 TQYKGNVQ
+120 QYMGKTA
-128 FVVYLFSATNAVLK
+128 FVVYLFKIQGSELRQKFFSTLATLK
-142 QRFFTTLGT
+142 
-151 LEVLEGLEVD
+151 VLEGMEVD
-161 SSIPVSEQ
+161 SAVPVEKQ
-169 TDILLHLKKDL
+169 TDIIERMKEEI

-196 AMTEKVSSLKEDLE
+196 AMTEQVSSLKEE
-210 QLSDRMNNINGL
+210 
-222 TDESVNYNHIKMI
+222 
-235 EYDGEPSEDDNTVEP
+235 
-250 VAVNLFDKST
+250 
-260 MVLNAYYNISGTA
+260 
-273 NKIVNHSTA
+273 
-282 RIGIVPVESGK
+282 
-293 TYSLSAVINDASITI
+293 
-308 CNSTY
+308 
-313 GIGWLDANKEG
+313 
-324 LYSLVNALA
+324 
-333 NGGGNLRKYVDGA
+333 
-346 WVTNP
+346 
-351 DTFIYR
+351 
-357 ADDNGIGTTIGIP
+357 
-370 DGVSYISIGL
+370 
-380 KNSDNATT
+380 
-388 DITDYY
+388 
-394 MFEEGTACHDYVE
+394 
-407 YASGEIENPDVSE
+407 
-420 TGNLTGCEII
+420 
-430 KLFGGTLRDTYARN
+430 
-444 EVNNLATKVEKLKNY
+444 LKNY

-607 GFSTFSK
+607 SFSTFSK

-697 NGTTDDIP
+697 NGKTDDIP

-1058 KCKIENI
+1058 KCKIGNI

-1114 VNESDEWY
+1114 VNKSDEWY

-1142 MKYYKVGKMDAATTY
+1142 MKYYKVGKMDKATTY

-1231 RCYISNCKFYNPHA
+1231 RCYISNCKFCNPHA

>member
-1 MAKTT
+1 MSTT
-6 DELFAEA
+6 DELLEEMLEDVEEYA
-13 TEADYETAEP
+13 TPVADDD
-23 VTLAASDTEEEFQFR
+23 LQFW

-44 TIAIPEK
+44 VISIPK
-51 GVVAGV
+51 NGVVAGV
-57 EGDLNVNIARFTM
+57 EGDKNVNKIKFGM
-70 MRYYHGRDLS
+70 NRYYHCFDMSTFSGRILYS
-80 KLNIRINYR
+80 
-89 NANGQVNYYTVSDAT
+89 NAKGNKNYYNITDMQA
-104 VSGDSI
+104 SGNTI
-110 VFSWEYDADV
+110 TFSWLVDADAV
-120 TQYKGNVQ
+120 QYMGKTA
-128 FVVYLFSATNAVLK
+128 FVVYLFKTQGSELRQKFYSTLATLK
-142 QRFFTTLGT
+142 
-151 LEVLEGLEVD
+151 VLEGMEVD
-161 SSIPVSEQ
+161 SAVPVEKQ
-169 TDILLHLKKDL
+169 TDIIERMKEEI

-196 AMTEKVSSLKEDLE
+196 AMTEQVSSLKEE
-210 QLSDRMNNINGL
+210 
-222 TDESVNYNHIKMI
+222 
-235 EYDGEPSEDDNTVEP
+235 
-250 VAVNLFDKST
+250 
-260 MVLNAYYNISGTA
+260 
-273 NKIVNHSTA
+273 
-282 RIGIVPVESGK
+282 
-293 TYSLSAVINDASITI
+293 
-308 CNSTY
+308 
-313 GIGWLDANKEG
+313 
-324 LYSLVNALA
+324 
-333 NGGGNLRKYVDGA
+333 
-346 WVTNP
+346 
-351 DTFIYR
+351 
-357 ADDNGIGTTIGIP
+357 
-370 DGVSYISIGL
+370 
-380 KNSDNATT
+380 
-388 DITDYY
+388 
-394 MFEEGTACHDYVE
+394 
-407 YASGEIENPDVSE
+407 
-420 TGNLTGCEII
+420 
-430 KLFGGTLRDTYARN
+430 
-444 EVNNLATKVEKLKNY
+444 LKNY

-602 TDYSC
+602 TDYSG

-614 ILLPVQEFMKYGNT
+614 ILLPVQEFMKYSNT

-697 NGTTDDIP
+697 NGKTDDIP

-1058 KCKIENI
+1058 KCKIGNI

-1142 MKYYKVGKMDAATTY
+1142 MKYYKVGKMDTATTY

-1205 GAPTSSNEGRVDTP
+1205 GAPTSSDEGRVDTP

-1349 YRSDISSIKYQLDSA
+1349 YGSDISSIKYQLDSA

>member
-13 TEADYETAEP
+13 TEADYETSTP
-23 VTLAASDTEEEFQFR
+23 VVLAASDTEEEFQFR

-44 TIAIPEK
+44 TITIPEK

-70 MRYYHGRDLS
+70 VRYYHGRDLS

-104 VSGDSI
+104 ISGDSI
-110 VFSWEYDADV
+110 VFSWEYAADV

-142 QRFFTTLGT
+142 QRFFSTLGT

-161 SSIPVSEQ
+161 SSIPASEQ

-196 AMTEKVSSLKEDLE
+196 AMTEQVGSLKEE
-210 QLSDRMNNINGL
+210 
-222 TDESVNYNHIKMI
+222 
-235 EYDGEPSEDDNTVEP
+235 
-250 VAVNLFDKST
+250 
-260 MVLNAYYNISGTA
+260 
-273 NKIVNHSTA
+273 
-282 RIGIVPVESGK
+282 
-293 TYSLSAVINDASITI
+293 
-308 CNSTY
+308 
-313 GIGWLDANKEG
+313 
-324 LYSLVNALA
+324 
-333 NGGGNLRKYVDGA
+333 
-346 WVTNP
+346 
-351 DTFIYR
+351 
-357 ADDNGIGTTIGIP
+357 
-370 DGVSYISIGL
+370 
-380 KNSDNATT
+380 
-388 DITDYY
+388 
-394 MFEEGTACHDYVE
+394 
-407 YASGEIENPDVSE
+407 
-420 TGNLTGCEII
+420 
-430 KLFGGTLRDTYARN
+430 
-444 EVNNLATKVEKLKNY
+444 LKNY

-553 GSTPECTNIING
+553 GSTPEGTNIING

-602 TDYSC
+602 TDYSG

-614 ILLPVQEFMKYGNT
+614 ILLPVQEFMKYSNT

-655 VFFVMSVDVENSK
+655 VFFVMSGDVENSK

-697 NGTTDDIP
+697 NGKTDDIP

-1058 KCKIENI
+1058 KCKIGNI

-1142 MKYYKVGKMDAATTY
+1142 MKYYKVGKMDTATTY

-1349 YRSDISSIKYQLDSA
+1349 YGSDISSIKYQLDSA

>member
-1 MAKTT
+1 MSTT
-6 DELFAEA
+6 DELLEEMLEDAEEYA
-13 TEADYETAEP
+13 TP
-23 VTLAASDTEEEFQFR
+23 VTDDDLQFW

-44 TIAIPEK
+44 VISIPK
-51 GVVAGV
+51 NGVVAGV
-57 EGDLNVNIARFTM
+57 EGDKNVNKIKFGM
-70 MRYYHGRDLS
+70 NRYYHGFDMS
-80 KLNIRINYR
+80 TFSGRILYS
-89 NANGQVNYYTVSDAT
+89 NAKGNKNYYNITDMQT
-104 VSGDSI
+104 NGNTI
-110 VFSWEYDADV
+110 TFSWLVDADAV
-120 TQYKGNVQ
+120 QYMGKTA
-128 FVVYLFSATNAVLK
+128 FVVYLFKTQGSELRQKFYSTLATLN
-142 QRFFTTLGT
+142 
-151 LEVLEGLEVD
+151 VLEGMEVD
-161 SSIPVSEQ
+161 SAVPVEKQ
-169 TDILLHLKKDL
+169 TDIIERMKEEI

-196 AMTEKVSSLKEDLE
+196 AMTEQVSSLKEE
-210 QLSDRMNNINGL
+210 
-222 TDESVNYNHIKMI
+222 
-235 EYDGEPSEDDNTVEP
+235 
-250 VAVNLFDKST
+250 
-260 MVLNAYYNISGTA
+260 
-273 NKIVNHSTA
+273 
-282 RIGIVPVESGK
+282 
-293 TYSLSAVINDASITI
+293 
-308 CNSTY
+308 
-313 GIGWLDANKEG
+313 
-324 LYSLVNALA
+324 
-333 NGGGNLRKYVDGA
+333 
-346 WVTNP
+346 
-351 DTFIYR
+351 
-357 ADDNGIGTTIGIP
+357 
-370 DGVSYISIGL
+370 
-380 KNSDNATT
+380 
-388 DITDYY
+388 
-394 MFEEGTACHDYVE
+394 
-407 YASGEIENPDVSE
+407 
-420 TGNLTGCEII
+420 
-430 KLFGGTLRDTYARN
+430 
-444 EVNNLATKVEKLKNY
+444 LKNY

-602 TDYSC
+602 TDYSG

-697 NGTTDDIP
+697 NGKTDDIP

-731 LYYTQWYNSSTFVQ
+731 LYYTQWYNSLTFVQ

-1142 MKYYKVGKMDAATTY
+1142 MKYYKVGKMDTATTY

-1349 YRSDISSIKYQLDSA
+1349 YGSDISSIKYQLDSA

>member
-1 MAKTT
+1 MSTT
-6 DELFAEA
+6 DELLEEMLEDAEEYA
-13 TEADYETAEP
+13 TP
-23 VTLAASDTEEEFQFR
+23 VTDDDLQFW

-44 TIAIPEK
+44 VISIPK
-51 GVVAGV
+51 NGVVAGV
-57 EGDLNVNIARFTM
+57 EGDKNVNKIKFGM
-70 MRYYHGRDLS
+70 NRYYHGFDMS
-80 KLNIRINYR
+80 TFSGRILYS
-89 NANGQVNYYTVSDAT
+89 NAKGNKNYYNITDMQA
-104 VSGDSI
+104 SGSAI
-110 VFSWEYDADV
+110 TFSWLVDADAV
-120 TQYKGNVQ
+120 QYMGKTA
-128 FVVYLFSATNAVLK
+128 FVVYLFKIQGSELRQKFYSTLATVK
-142 QRFFTTLGT
+142 
-151 LEVLEGLEVD
+151 VLEGMEVD
-161 SSIPVSEQ
+161 SAVPVEKQ
-169 TDILLHLKKDL
+169 TDIIERMKEEI

-196 AMTEKVSSLKEDLE
+196 AMTEQVSSLKEE
-210 QLSDRMNNINGL
+210 
-222 TDESVNYNHIKMI
+222 
-235 EYDGEPSEDDNTVEP
+235 
-250 VAVNLFDKST
+250 
-260 MVLNAYYNISGTA
+260 
-273 NKIVNHSTA
+273 
-282 RIGIVPVESGK
+282 
-293 TYSLSAVINDASITI
+293 
-308 CNSTY
+308 
-313 GIGWLDANKEG
+313 
-324 LYSLVNALA
+324 
-333 NGGGNLRKYVDGA
+333 
-346 WVTNP
+346 
-351 DTFIYR
+351 
-357 ADDNGIGTTIGIP
+357 
-370 DGVSYISIGL
+370 
-380 KNSDNATT
+380 
-388 DITDYY
+388 
-394 MFEEGTACHDYVE
+394 
-407 YASGEIENPDVSE
+407 
-420 TGNLTGCEII
+420 
-430 KLFGGTLRDTYARN
+430 
-444 EVNNLATKVEKLKNY
+444 LKNY

-578 FDEATHVIFGNN
+578 FDEAAHVIFGNN

-602 TDYSC
+602 ADYS
-607 GFSTFSK
+607 GSFSTFSK

-628 KYNIPLP
+628 IYNIPLP

-697 NGTTDDIP
+697 KGTTDDIP

-1142 MKYYKVGKMDAATTY
+1142 MKYYKVGKMDTATTY

-1231 RCYISNCKFYNPHA
+1231 RCYISNCKFCNPHA

-1305 TATLHSVINTA
+1305 TATLHSAINTA

-1349 YRSDISSIKYQLDSA
+1349 YGSDISSIEYQLDSA

>member
-1 MAKTT
+1 MSTT
-6 DELFAEA
+6 DELLEEMLEDAEEYA
-13 TEADYETAEP
+13 TP
-23 VTLAASDTEEEFQFR
+23 VTDDDLQFW

-44 TIAIPEK
+44 VISIPK
-51 GVVAGV
+51 NGVVAGV
-57 EGDLNVNIARFTM
+57 EGDKNVNKIKFGM
-70 MRYYHGRDLS
+70 NRYYHGFDMS
-80 KLNIRINYR
+80 TFSGRILYS
-89 NANGQVNYYTVSDAT
+89 NAKGNKNYYNITDMQA
-104 VSGDSI
+104 SGSAI
-110 VFSWEYDADV
+110 TFSWLVDADAV
-120 TQYKGNVQ
+120 QYMGKTA
-128 FVVYLFSATNAVLK
+128 FVVYLFKIQGSELRQKFYSTLATVK
-142 QRFFTTLGT
+142 
-151 LEVLEGLEVD
+151 VLEGMEVD
-161 SSIPVSEQ
+161 SAVPVEKQ
-169 TDILLHLKKDL
+169 TDIIERMKEEI

-196 AMTEKVSSLKEDLE
+196 AMTEQVSSLKEE
-210 QLSDRMNNINGL
+210 
-222 TDESVNYNHIKMI
+222 
-235 EYDGEPSEDDNTVEP
+235 
-250 VAVNLFDKST
+250 
-260 MVLNAYYNISGTA
+260 
-273 NKIVNHSTA
+273 
-282 RIGIVPVESGK
+282 
-293 TYSLSAVINDASITI
+293 
-308 CNSTY
+308 
-313 GIGWLDANKEG
+313 
-324 LYSLVNALA
+324 
-333 NGGGNLRKYVDGA
+333 
-346 WVTNP
+346 
-351 DTFIYR
+351 
-357 ADDNGIGTTIGIP
+357 
-370 DGVSYISIGL
+370 
-380 KNSDNATT
+380 
-388 DITDYY
+388 
-394 MFEEGTACHDYVE
+394 
-407 YASGEIENPDVSE
+407 
-420 TGNLTGCEII
+420 
-430 KLFGGTLRDTYARN
+430 
-444 EVNNLATKVEKLKNY
+444 LKNY

-602 TDYSC
+602 ADYSG

-697 NGTTDDIP
+697 KGTTDDIP

-1142 MKYYKVGKMDAATTY
+1142 MKYYKVGKMDTATTY

-1231 RCYISNCKFYNPHA
+1231 RCYISNCKFCNPHA

-1305 TATLHSVINTA
+1305 TATLHSAINTA

-1349 YRSDISSIKYQLDSA
+1349 YGSDISSIEYQLDSA

>member
-1 MAKTT
+1 MSTT
-6 DELFAEA
+6 DELLEEMLEDAEEYA
-13 TEADYETAEP
+13 TP
-23 VTLAASDTEEEFQFR
+23 VTDDDLQFW

-44 TIAIPEK
+44 VISIPK
-51 GVVAGV
+51 NGVVAGV
-57 EGDLNVNIARFTM
+57 EGDKNVNKIKFGM
-70 MRYYHGRDLS
+70 NRYYHGFDMS
-80 KLNIRINYR
+80 TFSGRILYS
-89 NANGQVNYYTVSDAT
+89 NAKGNKNYYNITDMQT
-104 VSGDSI
+104 NGNTI
-110 VFSWEYDADV
+110 TFSWLVDADAV
-120 TQYKGNVQ
+120 QYMGKTA
-128 FVVYLFSATNAVLK
+128 FVVYLFKTQGSELRQKFYSTLATLN
-142 QRFFTTLGT
+142 
-151 LEVLEGLEVD
+151 VLEGMEVD
-161 SSIPVSEQ
+161 SAVPVEKQ
-169 TDILLHLKKDL
+169 TDIIERMKEEI

-196 AMTEKVSSLKEDLE
+196 AMTEQVSSLKEE
-210 QLSDRMNNINGL
+210 
-222 TDESVNYNHIKMI
+222 
-235 EYDGEPSEDDNTVEP
+235 
-250 VAVNLFDKST
+250 
-260 MVLNAYYNISGTA
+260 
-273 NKIVNHSTA
+273 
-282 RIGIVPVESGK
+282 
-293 TYSLSAVINDASITI
+293 
-308 CNSTY
+308 
-313 GIGWLDANKEG
+313 
-324 LYSLVNALA
+324 
-333 NGGGNLRKYVDGA
+333 
-346 WVTNP
+346 
-351 DTFIYR
+351 
-357 ADDNGIGTTIGIP
+357 
-370 DGVSYISIGL
+370 
-380 KNSDNATT
+380 
-388 DITDYY
+388 
-394 MFEEGTACHDYVE
+394 
-407 YASGEIENPDVSE
+407 
-420 TGNLTGCEII
+420 
-430 KLFGGTLRDTYARN
+430 
-444 EVNNLATKVEKLKNY
+444 LKNY

-602 TDYSC
+602 ADYSWA
-607 GFSTFSK
+607 FSTFSK
-614 ILLPVQEFMKYGNT
+614 ILLPVQEFMKYGNEV
-628 KYNIPLP
+628 YNIPLP

-697 NGTTDDIP
+697 KGTTDDIP

-1086 GTGLDGAVR
+1086 GTSLDGAVR

-1142 MKYYKVGKMDAATTY
+1142 MKYYKVGKMDTATTY

-1231 RCYISNCKFYNPHA
+1231 RCYISNCKFCNPHA

-1305 TATLHSVINTA
+1305 TATLHSAINTA

>member
-1 MAKTT
+1 MSTT
-6 DELFAEA
+6 DELLEEMLEDAEEYA
-13 TEADYETAEP
+13 TP
-23 VTLAASDTEEEFQFR
+23 VTDDDLQFW

-44 TIAIPEK
+44 VISIPK
-51 GVVAGV
+51 NGVVAGV
-57 EGDLNVNIARFTM
+57 EGDKNVNKIKFGM
-70 MRYYHGRDLS
+70 NRYYHGFDMS
-80 KLNIRINYR
+80 TFSGRILYS
-89 NANGQVNYYTVSDAT
+89 NAKGNKNYYNITDMQT
-104 VSGDSI
+104 NGNTI
-110 VFSWEYDADV
+110 TFSWLVDADAV
-120 TQYKGNVQ
+120 QYMGKTA
-128 FVVYLFSATNAVLK
+128 FVVYLFKTQGSELRQKFYSTLATLN
-142 QRFFTTLGT
+142 
-151 LEVLEGLEVD
+151 VLEGMEVD
-161 SSIPVSEQ
+161 SAVPVEKQ
-169 TDILLHLKKDL
+169 TDIIERMKEEI

-196 AMTEKVSSLKEDLE
+196 AMTEQVSSLKEE
-210 QLSDRMNNINGL
+210 
-222 TDESVNYNHIKMI
+222 
-235 EYDGEPSEDDNTVEP
+235 
-250 VAVNLFDKST
+250 
-260 MVLNAYYNISGTA
+260 
-273 NKIVNHSTA
+273 
-282 RIGIVPVESGK
+282 
-293 TYSLSAVINDASITI
+293 
-308 CNSTY
+308 
-313 GIGWLDANKEG
+313 
-324 LYSLVNALA
+324 
-333 NGGGNLRKYVDGA
+333 
-346 WVTNP
+346 
-351 DTFIYR
+351 
-357 ADDNGIGTTIGIP
+357 
-370 DGVSYISIGL
+370 
-380 KNSDNATT
+380 
-388 DITDYY
+388 
-394 MFEEGTACHDYVE
+394 
-407 YASGEIENPDVSE
+407 
-420 TGNLTGCEII
+420 
-430 KLFGGTLRDTYARN
+430 
-444 EVNNLATKVEKLKNY
+444 LKNY

-602 TDYSC
+602 TDYSG

-697 NGTTDDIP
+697 NGKTDDIP

-1142 MKYYKVGKMDAATTY
+1142 MKYYKVGKMDTATTY

>member
-1 MAKTT
+1 MSTT
-6 DELFAEA
+6 DELLEEMLEDAEEYA
-13 TEADYETAEP
+13 TP
-23 VTLAASDTEEEFQFR
+23 VTDDDLQFW

-44 TIAIPEK
+44 VISIPK
-51 GVVAGV
+51 NGVVAGV
-57 EGDLNVNIARFTM
+57 EGDKNVNKIKFGM
-70 MRYYHGRDLS
+70 NRYYHGFDMS
-80 KLNIRINYR
+80 TFSGRILYS
-89 NANGQVNYYTVSDAT
+89 NAKGNKNYYNITDMQA
-104 VSGDSI
+104 SGSTI
-110 VFSWEYDADV
+110 TFSWLVDADAV
-120 TQYKGNVQ
+120 QYMGKTA
-128 FVVYLFSATNAVLK
+128 FVVYLFKIQGSELRQKFFSTLATLK
-142 QRFFTTLGT
+142 
-151 LEVLEGLEVD
+151 VLEGMEVD
-161 SSIPVSEQ
+161 SAVPVEKQ
-169 TDILLHLKKDL
+169 TDIIERMKEEI

-196 AMTEKVSSLKEDLE
+196 AMTEQVNSLKEE
-210 QLSDRMNNINGL
+210 
-222 TDESVNYNHIKMI
+222 
-235 EYDGEPSEDDNTVEP
+235 
-250 VAVNLFDKST
+250 
-260 MVLNAYYNISGTA
+260 
-273 NKIVNHSTA
+273 
-282 RIGIVPVESGK
+282 
-293 TYSLSAVINDASITI
+293 
-308 CNSTY
+308 
-313 GIGWLDANKEG
+313 
-324 LYSLVNALA
+324 
-333 NGGGNLRKYVDGA
+333 
-346 WVTNP
+346 
-351 DTFIYR
+351 
-357 ADDNGIGTTIGIP
+357 
-370 DGVSYISIGL
+370 
-380 KNSDNATT
+380 
-388 DITDYY
+388 
-394 MFEEGTACHDYVE
+394 
-407 YASGEIENPDVSE
+407 
-420 TGNLTGCEII
+420 
-430 KLFGGTLRDTYARN
+430 
-444 EVNNLATKVEKLKNY
+444 LKNY

-553 GSTPECTNIING
+553 GSTPKCTNIING

-578 FDEATHVIFGNN
+578 FDEAAHVIFGNN

-602 TDYSC
+602 TDYSG

-681 DYNYA
+681 DYNYD

-697 NGTTDDIP
+697 KGKTDDIP

-1074 ISTRMNGFDQWS
+1074 ISTSMNGFDQWS

-1142 MKYYKVGKMDAATTY
+1142 MKYYKVGKMDKATTY

-1205 GAPTSSNEGRVDTP
+1205 GAPTSSDEGRVDTP

-1231 RCYISNCKFYNPHA
+1231 RCYISNCKFCNPHA

-1329 CAINIL
+1329 CAIKIL

-1349 YRSDISSIKYQLDSA
+1349 YGSDISSIKYQLDSA

>member
-196 AMTEKVSSLKEDLE
+196 AMTEKVSSLKEE
-210 QLSDRMNNINGL
+210 
-222 TDESVNYNHIKMI
+222 
-235 EYDGEPSEDDNTVEP
+235 
-250 VAVNLFDKST
+250 
-260 MVLNAYYNISGTA
+260 
-273 NKIVNHSTA
+273 
-282 RIGIVPVESGK
+282 
-293 TYSLSAVINDASITI
+293 
-308 CNSTY
+308 
-313 GIGWLDANKEG
+313 
-324 LYSLVNALA
+324 
-333 NGGGNLRKYVDGA
+333 
-346 WVTNP
+346 
-351 DTFIYR
+351 
-357 ADDNGIGTTIGIP
+357 
-370 DGVSYISIGL
+370 
-380 KNSDNATT
+380 
-388 DITDYY
+388 
-394 MFEEGTACHDYVE
+394 
-407 YASGEIENPDVSE
+407 
-420 TGNLTGCEII
+420 
-430 KLFGGTLRDTYARN
+430 
-444 EVNNLATKVEKLKNY
+444 LKNY

-697 NGTTDDIP
+697 NGKTDDIP

-1058 KCKIENI
+1058 KCKIGNI

-1142 MKYYKVGKMDAATTY
+1142 MKYYKVGKMDKATTY

-1231 RCYISNCKFYNPHA
+1231 RCYISNCKFCNPHA

>member
-1 MAKTT
+1 MSTT
-6 DELFAEA
+6 DELLEEMLEDAEEYA
-13 TEADYETAEP
+13 TP
-23 VTLAASDTEEEFQFR
+23 VTDDDLQFW

-44 TIAIPEK
+44 VISIPK
-51 GVVAGV
+51 NGVVAGV
-57 EGDLNVNIARFTM
+57 EGDKNVNKIKFGM
-70 MRYYHGRDLS
+70 NRYYHGFDMS
-80 KLNIRINYR
+80 TFSGRILYS
-89 NANGQVNYYTVSDAT
+89 NAKGNKNYYNIKDMQA
-104 VSGDSI
+104 SGSAI
-110 VFSWEYDADV
+110 TFSWLVDADAV
-120 TQYKGNVQ
+120 QYMGKTA
-128 FVVYLFSATNAVLK
+128 FVVYLFKIQGSELRQKFYSTLATLK
-142 QRFFTTLGT
+142 
-151 LEVLEGLEVD
+151 VLEGMEVD
-161 SSIPVSEQ
+161 SAVPVEKQ
-169 TDILLHLKKDL
+169 TDIIERMKEEI

-196 AMTEKVSSLKEDLE
+196 AMTEQVSSLKEE
-210 QLSDRMNNINGL
+210 
-222 TDESVNYNHIKMI
+222 
-235 EYDGEPSEDDNTVEP
+235 
-250 VAVNLFDKST
+250 
-260 MVLNAYYNISGTA
+260 
-273 NKIVNHSTA
+273 
-282 RIGIVPVESGK
+282 
-293 TYSLSAVINDASITI
+293 
-308 CNSTY
+308 
-313 GIGWLDANKEG
+313 
-324 LYSLVNALA
+324 
-333 NGGGNLRKYVDGA
+333 
-346 WVTNP
+346 
-351 DTFIYR
+351 
-357 ADDNGIGTTIGIP
+357 
-370 DGVSYISIGL
+370 
-380 KNSDNATT
+380 
-388 DITDYY
+388 
-394 MFEEGTACHDYVE
+394 
-407 YASGEIENPDVSE
+407 
-420 TGNLTGCEII
+420 
-430 KLFGGTLRDTYARN
+430 
-444 EVNNLATKVEKLKNY
+444 LKNY

-553 GSTPECTNIING
+553 GSTPKGTNIING

-614 ILLPVQEFMKYGNT
+614 ILLPVQEFMKYSNT

-697 NGTTDDIP
+697 NGKTDDIP

-1058 KCKIENI
+1058 KCKIGNI

-1142 MKYYKVGKMDAATTY
+1142 MKYYKVGKMDTATTY

-1349 YRSDISSIKYQLDSA
+1349 YGSDISSIKYQLDSA

>member
-70 MRYYHGRDLS
+70 TRYYHGRDLS

-104 VSGDSI
+104 ASGDSI
-110 VFSWEYDADV
+110 IFSWEFAADV

-196 AMTEKVSSLKEDLE
+196 AMTEQVSSLKEE
-210 QLSDRMNNINGL
+210 
-222 TDESVNYNHIKMI
+222 
-235 EYDGEPSEDDNTVEP
+235 
-250 VAVNLFDKST
+250 
-260 MVLNAYYNISGTA
+260 
-273 NKIVNHSTA
+273 
-282 RIGIVPVESGK
+282 
-293 TYSLSAVINDASITI
+293 
-308 CNSTY
+308 
-313 GIGWLDANKEG
+313 
-324 LYSLVNALA
+324 
-333 NGGGNLRKYVDGA
+333 
-346 WVTNP
+346 
-351 DTFIYR
+351 
-357 ADDNGIGTTIGIP
+357 
-370 DGVSYISIGL
+370 
-380 KNSDNATT
+380 
-388 DITDYY
+388 
-394 MFEEGTACHDYVE
+394 
-407 YASGEIENPDVSE
+407 
-420 TGNLTGCEII
+420 
-430 KLFGGTLRDTYARN
+430 
-444 EVNNLATKVEKLKNY
+444 LKNY

-602 TDYSC
+602 ADYSG

-697 NGTTDDIP
+697 KGTTDDIP

-1142 MKYYKVGKMDAATTY
+1142 MKYYKVGKMDTATTY

-1231 RCYISNCKFYNPHA
+1231 RCYISNCKFCNPHA

-1305 TATLHSVINTA
+1305 TATLHSAINTA

-1349 YRSDISSIKYQLDSA
+1349 YGSDISSIEYQLDSA

>member
-13 TEADYETAEP
+13 TEADYETSTP
-23 VTLAASDTEEEFQFR
+23 VVLAASDTEEEFQFR

-70 MRYYHGRDLS
+70 TRYYHGRDLS

-104 VSGDSI
+104 ISGDSI
-110 VFSWEYDADV
+110 VFSWEYAADV

-128 FVVYLFSATNAVLK
+128 FVVYLFSATSAVLK

-196 AMTEKVSSLKEDLE
+196 AMTEQVNSLKEE
-210 QLSDRMNNINGL
+210 
-222 TDESVNYNHIKMI
+222 
-235 EYDGEPSEDDNTVEP
+235 
-250 VAVNLFDKST
+250 
-260 MVLNAYYNISGTA
+260 
-273 NKIVNHSTA
+273 
-282 RIGIVPVESGK
+282 
-293 TYSLSAVINDASITI
+293 
-308 CNSTY
+308 
-313 GIGWLDANKEG
+313 
-324 LYSLVNALA
+324 
-333 NGGGNLRKYVDGA
+333 
-346 WVTNP
+346 
-351 DTFIYR
+351 
-357 ADDNGIGTTIGIP
+357 
-370 DGVSYISIGL
+370 
-380 KNSDNATT
+380 
-388 DITDYY
+388 
-394 MFEEGTACHDYVE
+394 
-407 YASGEIENPDVSE
+407 
-420 TGNLTGCEII
+420 
-430 KLFGGTLRDTYARN
+430 
-444 EVNNLATKVEKLKNY
+444 LKNY

-590 DTMYGLRFGKNS
+590 DTMYGLRFGKDS
-602 TDYSC
+602 TDYSG

-697 NGTTDDIP
+697 NGKTDDIP

-1142 MKYYKVGKMDAATTY
+1142 MKYYKVGKMDTATTY

-1349 YRSDISSIKYQLDSA
+1349 YGSDISSIKYQLDSA

>member
-1 MAKTT
+1 MSTT
-6 DELFAEA
+6 DELLEEMLEDAEEYA
-13 TEADYETAEP
+13 TP
-23 VTLAASDTEEEFQFR
+23 VTDDDLQFW

-44 TIAIPEK
+44 VISIPK
-51 GVVAGV
+51 NGVVAGV
-57 EGDLNVNIARFTM
+57 EGDKNVNKIKFGM
-70 MRYYHGRDLS
+70 NRYYHGFDMS
-80 KLNIRINYR
+80 TFSGRILYS
-89 NANGQVNYYTVSDAT
+89 NAKGNKNYYNITDMQA
-104 VSGDSI
+104 SGSAI
-110 VFSWEYDADV
+110 TFSWLVDADAV
-120 TQYKGNVQ
+120 QYMGKTA
-128 FVVYLFSATNAVLK
+128 FVVYLFKIQGSELRQKFYSTLATVK
-142 QRFFTTLGT
+142 
-151 LEVLEGLEVD
+151 VLEGMEVD
-161 SSIPVSEQ
+161 SAVPVEKQ
-169 TDILLHLKKDL
+169 TDIIERMKEEI

-196 AMTEKVSSLKEDLE
+196 AMTEQVSSLKEE
-210 QLSDRMNNINGL
+210 
-222 TDESVNYNHIKMI
+222 
-235 EYDGEPSEDDNTVEP
+235 
-250 VAVNLFDKST
+250 
-260 MVLNAYYNISGTA
+260 
-273 NKIVNHSTA
+273 
-282 RIGIVPVESGK
+282 
-293 TYSLSAVINDASITI
+293 
-308 CNSTY
+308 
-313 GIGWLDANKEG
+313 
-324 LYSLVNALA
+324 
-333 NGGGNLRKYVDGA
+333 
-346 WVTNP
+346 
-351 DTFIYR
+351 
-357 ADDNGIGTTIGIP
+357 
-370 DGVSYISIGL
+370 
-380 KNSDNATT
+380 
-388 DITDYY
+388 
-394 MFEEGTACHDYVE
+394 
-407 YASGEIENPDVSE
+407 
-420 TGNLTGCEII
+420 
-430 KLFGGTLRDTYARN
+430 
-444 EVNNLATKVEKLKNY
+444 LKNY

-602 TDYSC
+602 ADYS
-607 GFSTFSK
+607 GSFSTFSK

-628 KYNIPLP
+628 IYNIPLP

-697 NGTTDDIP
+697 KGTTDDIP

-1142 MKYYKVGKMDAATTY
+1142 MKYYKVGKMDTATTY

-1231 RCYISNCKFYNPHA
+1231 RCYISNCKFCNPHA

-1305 TATLHSVINTA
+1305 TATLHSAINTA

-1349 YRSDISSIKYQLDSA
+1349 YGSDISSIEYQLDSA

>member
-1 MAKTT
+1 MSTT
-6 DELFAEA
+6 DELLEEMLEDAEEYA
-13 TEADYETAEP
+13 TP
-23 VTLAASDTEEEFQFR
+23 VTDDDLQFW

-44 TIAIPEK
+44 VISIPK
-51 GVVAGV
+51 NGVVAGV
-57 EGDLNVNIARFTM
+57 EGDKNVNKIKFGM
-70 MRYYHGRDLS
+70 NRYYHGFDMS
-80 KLNIRINYR
+80 TFSGRILYS
-89 NANGQVNYYTVSDAT
+89 NAKGNKNYYNITDMQA
-104 VSGDSI
+104 SGSAI
-110 VFSWEYDADV
+110 TFSWLVDADAV
-120 TQYKGNVQ
+120 QYMGKTA
-128 FVVYLFSATNAVLK
+128 FVVYLFKIQGSELRQKFYSTLATVK
-142 QRFFTTLGT
+142 
-151 LEVLEGLEVD
+151 VLEGMEVD
-161 SSIPVSEQ
+161 SAVPVEKQ
-169 TDILLHLKKDL
+169 TDIIERMKEEI

-196 AMTEKVSSLKEDLE
+196 AMTEQVSSLKEE
-210 QLSDRMNNINGL
+210 
-222 TDESVNYNHIKMI
+222 
-235 EYDGEPSEDDNTVEP
+235 
-250 VAVNLFDKST
+250 
-260 MVLNAYYNISGTA
+260 
-273 NKIVNHSTA
+273 
-282 RIGIVPVESGK
+282 
-293 TYSLSAVINDASITI
+293 
-308 CNSTY
+308 
-313 GIGWLDANKEG
+313 
-324 LYSLVNALA
+324 
-333 NGGGNLRKYVDGA
+333 
-346 WVTNP
+346 
-351 DTFIYR
+351 
-357 ADDNGIGTTIGIP
+357 
-370 DGVSYISIGL
+370 
-380 KNSDNATT
+380 
-388 DITDYY
+388 
-394 MFEEGTACHDYVE
+394 
-407 YASGEIENPDVSE
+407 
-420 TGNLTGCEII
+420 
-430 KLFGGTLRDTYARN
+430 
-444 EVNNLATKVEKLKNY
+444 LKNY

-578 FDEATHVIFGNN
+578 FDEVTHVIFGNN
-590 DTMYGLRFGKNS
+590 DTIYGLRFGKNS
-602 TDYSC
+602 ADYSC
-607 GFSTFSK
+607 SFSTFSK

-628 KYNIPLP
+628 KIPLP

-697 NGTTDDIP
+697 KGTTDDIP

-1142 MKYYKVGKMDAATTY
+1142 MKYYKVGKMDTATTY

-1231 RCYISNCKFYNPHA
+1231 RCYISNCKFCNPHA

-1305 TATLHSVINTA
+1305 TATLHSAINTA

>member
-1 MAKTT
+1 MSTT
-6 DELFAEA
+6 DELLEEMLEDAEEYA
-13 TEADYETAEP
+13 TP
-23 VTLAASDTEEEFQFR
+23 VTDDDLQFW
-38 IDEHLR
+38 INEHLR
-44 TIAIPEK
+44 VISIPK
-51 GVVAGV
+51 NGVVAGV
-57 EGDLNVNIARFTM
+57 EGDKNVNKIKFGM
-70 MRYYHGRDLS
+70 NRYYHGFDMS
-80 KLNIRINYR
+80 TFSGRILYS
-89 NANGQVNYYTVSDAT
+89 NAKGNKNYYNITDMQA
-104 VSGDSI
+104 SGSAI
-110 VFSWEYDADV
+110 TFSWLVDADAV
-120 TQYKGNVQ
+120 QYMGKTA
-128 FVVYLFSATNAVLK
+128 FVVYLFKTHGSELRQK
-142 QRFFTTLGT
+142 FYSTLNT
-151 LEVLEGLEVD
+151 LNVLEGMEVD
-161 SSIPVSEQ
+161 SAVPVEKQ
-169 TDILLHLKKDL
+169 TDIIERMKEEI

-196 AMTEKVSSLKEDLE
+196 AMTEQVSLLKEE
-210 QLSDRMNNINGL
+210 
-222 TDESVNYNHIKMI
+222 
-235 EYDGEPSEDDNTVEP
+235 
-250 VAVNLFDKST
+250 
-260 MVLNAYYNISGTA
+260 
-273 NKIVNHSTA
+273 
-282 RIGIVPVESGK
+282 
-293 TYSLSAVINDASITI
+293 
-308 CNSTY
+308 
-313 GIGWLDANKEG
+313 
-324 LYSLVNALA
+324 
-333 NGGGNLRKYVDGA
+333 
-346 WVTNP
+346 
-351 DTFIYR
+351 
-357 ADDNGIGTTIGIP
+357 
-370 DGVSYISIGL
+370 
-380 KNSDNATT
+380 
-388 DITDYY
+388 
-394 MFEEGTACHDYVE
+394 
-407 YASGEIENPDVSE
+407 
-420 TGNLTGCEII
+420 
-430 KLFGGTLRDTYARN
+430 
-444 EVNNLATKVEKLKNY
+444 LKNY

-602 TDYSC
+602 ADYSG

-681 DYNYA
+681 DYNYT

-697 NGTTDDIP
+697 KGTTDDIP

-1142 MKYYKVGKMDAATTY
+1142 MKYYKVGKMDTATTY

-1231 RCYISNCKFYNPHA
+1231 RCYISNCKFCNPHA

-1305 TATLHSVINTA
+1305 TATLHSAINTA

-1349 YRSDISSIKYQLDSA
+1349 YGSDISSIEYQLDSA